1 MSRSEPGHLAGAGD
15 EPTGPGGHPLVPP
28 APKTMVSELSD
39 AQLVVQ
45 VARYHQEALA
55 EIYRRHG
62 GAVLAMASR
71 VLADRKDAED
81 VVQEVM
87 VALWQAPDRFDPDR
101 GSLRTYLVTRAH
113 GRAVDIVRSRV
124 ARQRREEVDARHTAN
139 AGYDLELEVSDLV
152 VAEQVRRALDG
163 LSPDERTAIELAY
176 FGGRSYREV
185 AELLSEPEGT
195 VKSRIRAGLRRMRSA
210 LVEHI
215 EVPQ

>member
-1 MSRSEPGHLAGAGD
+1 M
-15 EPTGPGGHPLVPP
+15 PP
-28 APKTMVSELSD
+28 SGPKTTVSELSD
-39 AQLVVQ
+39 AQLVVS
-45 VARYHQEALA
+45 VARYHQDALA

-87 VALWQAPDRFDPDR
+87 VGLWQAPERFDPDR

-124 ARQRREEVDARHTAN
+124 ARQRREEAEARHTAN
-139 AGYDLELEVSDLV
+139 AGYDLELEVADLV
-152 VAEQVRRALDG
+152 VAEHVRDALQE

-176 FGGRSYREV
+176 FGGHSYREV

-195 VKSRIRAGLRRMRSA
+195 VKSRIRAGLRRMRSS
-210 LVEHI
+210 LIGHV

>member
-1 MSRSEPGHLAGAGD
+1 MSEPTPGNPSG
-15 EPTGPGGHPLVPP
+15 ERRGPDGHPVASS
-28 APKTMVSELSD
+28 APNTIVSELSD
-39 AQLVVQ
+39 AQLVVA
-45 VARYHQEALA
+45 VARYHQESLA

-87 VALWQAPDRFDPDR
+87 VALWQHPERFDPDR

-124 ARQRREEVDARHTAN
+124 ARHRREEVDARHTAN

-152 VAEQVRRALDG
+152 VAEHVRQALDG
-163 LSPDERTAIELAY
+163 LSADERTAIELAY

-195 VKSRIRAGLRRMRSA
+195 VKSRIRAGLRRMRSTLA
-210 LVEHI
+210 GHV